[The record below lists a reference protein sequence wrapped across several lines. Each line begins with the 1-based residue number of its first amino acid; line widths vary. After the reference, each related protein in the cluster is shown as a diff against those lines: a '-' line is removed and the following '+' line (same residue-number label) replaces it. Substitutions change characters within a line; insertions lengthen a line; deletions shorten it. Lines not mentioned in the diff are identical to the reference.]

1 MMDDTIFYLN
11 NDLDLVSAED
21 LTVLAAAIESA
32 GIPVLNAVTL
42 GDNGLWYASFETNEQ
57 YAEPE
62 PNIAAMLAAIEA
74 LPQAVRTAWDRCRE
88 REFNIGYDCGSKPWA
103 FNQGLS
109 TTLLARISAAG
120 ASLRL
125 TLYPDR

>member
-1 MMDDTIFYLN
+1 MDDTIFYLN